1 MSDARIRVAGLSF
14 SWPDGTPVFAGLSFN
29 LRASRTGLVAPNG
42 AGKSTLLALLSGR
55 VTPQSGSIEVRGTL
69 GYLPQQSTVQ
79 AGGTVAELMGVDH
92 ALRAVDA
99 VLAGSTDPATF
110 EHADGHWDLRDRIAA
125 LLAQFDL
132 HDVHPQRSTETLS
145 GGEVAVIALAG
156 RLLRR
161 PDVLLLDEPTN
172 HLDRTRRQALR
183 DVLHAFRG
191 CLVVASHDRDL
202 LDDMEQIAELR
213 TGSVWMVSGGFT
225 TYETAARLERAA
237 AEGREQHLRKE
248 LRREQRAL
256 QNARERAERRAASAA
271 RALPDAGLPRI
282 VAGGRARRAEVSAG
296 KVAGA
301 HSSRIEQAR
310 DALHRAQHDARTST
324 TPSFA
329 LPAPRVGPTQHVLT
343 LERARIRTH
352 ERMLWEERGVT
363 LTIRGPERLA
373 LTGDNGAGKTTLLR
387 VMAGDLAPTSGER
400 RISTRRVAYL
410 SQQLDQLIPTLSV
423 TENFSRAAS
432 ALSDQ
437 ERADILARL
446 GFRGDRMQLP
456 AAALSGGERVR
467 ATLACVLH
475 ADLPPQLL
483 LVDEPTN
490 NLDLTS
496 IRELEQSLLNYEGAL
511 VVVSHDSRFLKAIG
525 AERILHLD
533 KQGLGERV
541 ED

>member
-1 MSDARIRVAGLSF
+1 MSEARIRVAGLSF

-29 LRASRTGLVAPNG
+29 LPSSHTGLVAPNG
-42 AGKSTLLALLSGR
+42 AGKSTLLALLAGCLTPRSG
-55 VTPQSGSIEVRGTL
+55 VIDVRGTI
-69 GYLPQQSTVQ
+69 GYLPQQARAK

-92 ALRAVDA
+92 ELRAVDA

-110 EHADGHWDLRDRIAA
+110 EHADGSWDLRDRIAA
-125 LLAQFDL
+125 LLARFDL
-132 HDVHPQRSTETLS
+132 HDIQLQRSTETLS
-145 GGEVAVIALAG
+145 GGEVAAIALAG

-213 TGSVWMVSGGFT
+213 TGSVWMVGGAFSA
-225 TYETAARLERAA
+225 YEAAARLEQAA
-237 AEGREQHLRKE
+237 AEDRQQHLLKE
-248 LRREQRAL
+248 LRRERREL
-256 QNARERAERRAASAA
+256 QQARERAERRTASAA

-310 DALHRAQHDARTST
+310 DALHRAQQEARTST
-324 TPSFA
+324 TPSLA
-329 LPAPRVGPTQHVLT
+329 LPATRVGPTQHVLT
-343 LERARIRTH
+343 LEDIRVGAH
-352 ERMLWEERGVT
+352 ESMLWGERGVT

-373 LTGDNGAGKTTLLR
+373 LTGDNGVGKTTLLR
-387 VMAGDLAPTSGER
+387 IMAGDLAPTSGER

-410 SQQLDQLIPTLSV
+410 SQQLDQLTPTLSV
-423 TENFSRAAS
+423 MENFLRAAP

-446 GFRGDRMQLP
+446 GFRGDRMQLR
-456 AAALSGGERVR
+456 AEALSGGERVR

-475 ADLPPQLL
+475 GDLPPQLF

-490 NLDLTS
+490 NLDLSS
-496 IRELEQSLLNYEGAL
+496 IKELEQSLLNYEGAL
-511 VVVSHDSRFLKAIG
+511 VVVSHDSRFLKGIG
-525 AERILHLD
+525 AERTLRLD
-533 KQGLGERV
+533 KRGLDERV